1 MLATTSLR
9 ARAELEPPDFAQITD
24 RVDVVVVV
32 VRVSVADRGGTGVVH
47 AEITDL
53 VTRAG

>member
-32 VRVSVADRGGTGVVH
+32 RVSVADRGGTGVVH